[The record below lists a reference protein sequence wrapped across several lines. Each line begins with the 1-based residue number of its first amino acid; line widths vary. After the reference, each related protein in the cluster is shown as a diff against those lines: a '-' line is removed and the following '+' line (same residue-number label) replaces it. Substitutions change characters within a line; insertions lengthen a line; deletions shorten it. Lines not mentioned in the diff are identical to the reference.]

1 MNGTGGRKHKV
12 FMAYLIRIESPRDLS
27 GLVSAVLSI
36 LHHYLDISEQ
46 VKRTNF
52 KFIDT
57 IKDDIS

>member
-1 MNGTGGRKHKV
+1 MFNPN
-12 FMAYLIRIESPRDLS
+12 RICSNLVETTSRDLS